1 MNEVVKRTLSGIVYI
16 ILLVG
21 AILYSVETFLLLF
34 AVFFITAVIEFC
46 KLYQINKIYGL
57 LLSVAIA
64 VSLFFLNNHPYNSAL
79 LCVVPFS
86 IFLMIDLFQNQSKI
100 EQPLFKKLIHLIGYV
115 TLPFFIIT
123 QLPYLNGNYS
133 PFLLLS
139 IFIMIWCNDTF
150 AYICGRLLG
159 KHKLYEKISPKKTI
173 EGFIGGLLFTQLAA
187 FIIYKTSS
195 LQISLI
201 AWLLIALGISV
212 LGTVGDLIE
221 SKYKRQAGVKD
232 SGNIMPGH
240 GGILDRF
247 DSILFAAPFLFL
259 IYKIL
264 I

>member
-86 IFLMIDLFQNQSKI
+86 IFLMIDLFQNQSKK

-115 TLPFFIIT
+115 TLPFLIIT

-133 PFLLLS
+133 RFLLLS

>member
-21 AILYSVETFLLLF
+21 AILYSVETFMLLF

-86 IFLMIDLFQNQSKI
+86 IFLMIDLFQNQSKK

-115 TLPFFIIT
+115 TLPFLIIT

>member
-86 IFLMIDLFQNQSKI
+86 IFLMIDLFQNQSKK

-115 TLPFFIIT
+115 TLPFLIIT

-187 FIIYKTSS
+187 FIIYKTSP

>member
-64 VSLFFLNNHPYNSAL
+64 VSLFFLNNHPFNSAL

-86 IFLMIDLFQNQSKI
+86 IFLMIDLFQNQSKK

-115 TLPFFIIT
+115 TLPFLIIT

>member
-86 IFLMIDLFQNQSKI
+86 IFLMIDLFQNQSKK

-115 TLPFFIIT
+115 TLPFLIIT

-133 PFLLLS
+133 RFLLLS

-195 LQISLI
+195 LQIALI

>member
-1 MNEVVKRTLSGIVYI
+1 MNEVVKRTLSGVVYI

-34 AVFFITAVIEFC
+34 SAFFITAVIEFC

-57 LLSVAIA
+57 LLSVGIA
-64 VSLFFLNNHPYNSAL
+64 TSLFFLNDHPYNSAY
-79 LCVVPFS
+79 LCVIPFS
-86 IFLMIDLFQNQSKI
+86 IFLMVDLFQNQSKKA
-100 EQPLFKKLIHLIGYV
+100 QPLFNKLIHLIGYV
-115 TLPFFIIT
+115 TLPFLIIT

-201 AWLLIALGISV
+201 AWLLIALAISV

>member
-86 IFLMIDLFQNQSKI
+86 IFLMIDLFQNQSKKQ
-100 EQPLFKKLIHLIGYV
+100 QPLFKKLIHLIGYV
-115 TLPFFIIT
+115 TLPFLIIT

-201 AWLLIALGISV
+201 TWLLIALGISV

>member
-115 TLPFFIIT
+115 TLPFLIIT

>member
-57 LLSVAIA
+57 LLSVGIAI
-64 VSLFFLNNHPYNSAL
+64 SLFFLNDHPYNSAY
-79 LCVVPFS
+79 LCVIPFS
-86 IFLMIDLFQNQSKI
+86 IFLMVDLFQNQSKK

-115 TLPFFIIT
+115 TLPFLIIT

-195 LQISLI
+195 LQIALI

>member
-86 IFLMIDLFQNQSKI
+86 IFLMIDLFQNQSKK

-115 TLPFFIIT
+115 TLPFLIIT